1 MAAQIKG
8 AMTMTVYVLAYR
20 TQDGGL
26 VTKYFPT
33 EIEALREKRAFEKKG
48 YKVILTKQAMA

>member
-1 MAAQIKG
+1 
-8 AMTMTVYVLAYR
+8 MTVYVLAYR